1 MTVRLFDTLK
11 STLPTVGDDDALAPY
26 VLGSSSHFSPSK
38 IKQIREYEF

>member
-1 MTVRLFDTLK
+1 MTVRLFDTL